1 MRLALDNPTTPN
13 VHDAMTL
20 THALLRHPRRSC
32 LRDA

>member
-20 THALLRHPRRSC
+20 SHACEHHPRRSQ

>member
-20 THALLRHPRRSC
+20 THALLRDPRQPR
-32 LRDA
+32 LFDA